1 MPTDNR
7 PILSFMTPLPL
18 SIERSQSLAA
28 AHALMRQ
35 HRLRHLP
42 VVAGSTLVG
51 LLSMDDMHLLE
62 TLPGVDAREAKVEE
76 AMTPKPLVV
85 QTDAPLEC
93 VAAEMAQRKLD
104 AAVVVDG
111 GRLVG
116 VFTSTDAFRAL
127 AQICHQADC
136 AQTVFHLSIE
146 TTSTQVFVTA

>member
-1 MPTDNR
+1 MPTDPR
-7 PILSFMTPLPL
+7 QILSFMSPLPL
-18 SIERSQSLAA
+18 SIERSESLAV

-35 HRLRHLP
+35 QKVRHLP
-42 VVAGSTLVG
+42 VLDGTGLVG

-62 TLPGVDAREAKVEE
+62 SMPGVEAGEAKVEE

-85 QTDAPLEC
+85 RSDAPLEC

-127 AQICHQADC
+127 AQICHQAEC
-136 AQTVFHLSIE
+136 SQAVFHLSIE
-146 TTSTQVFVTA
+146 TSSTQVFVTA